1 LNWLFVVE
9 LGLDHR
15 GLALATSGTTTV
27 SLVLLWVLF
36 RRRSRLGRLD
46 GRRTV
51 TTLFKTAAASLV
63 MGGLSYA
70 TFLGLDGAFG
80 HDAIWARL
88 LQVGLAVGV
97 ALLAYFA
104 GCKLLRVRE
113 LDQALSALVP
123 GR

>member
-1 LNWLFVVE
+1 
-9 LGLDHR
+9 
-15 GLALATSGTTTV
+15 
-27 SLVLLWVLF
+27 
-36 RRRSRLGRLD
+36 
-46 GRRTV
+46 
-51 TTLFKTAAASLV
+51 

-80 HDAIWARL
+80 HDAIWSRL
-88 LQVGLAVGV
+88 LQVGLAIGV